1 MENCMK
7 ARALLIAVYIATNK
21 DDNFMD
27 DVLRMSRA

>member
-7 ARALLIAVYIATNK
+7 ARALLIVATNK

-27 DVLRMSRA
+27 DDLRMSRA